1 VGDNGARLQARTRT
15 SGTEVAGSVLAF
27 PVLTVLAVL
36 AVIIGL
42 AALIK
47 GAVWL
52 VVGASSLALR
62 LGMTPLA
69 VGLTVV
75 AFGTSAPELLVSLV
89 AVLAGRVDVAVGNVL
104 GSNTSNILL
113 ILGSAALVRALP
125 ATRGALRCDLPVGL
139 LLTAAVIGFGWD
151 GRLVRL
157 EALLLWAVFAG
168 FMVSVLRRKE
178 RDASEVPSRVL
189 SLPRSVLW
197 VLAGIVVLVLGAE
210 LLVRGAVHLAQA
222 MGASEALIGLTLV
235 AVGTSLPEMATSV
248 VAAQR
253 GETDIAVGNVLGS
266 NVFNVGWVL
275 GFAYLVAPG
284 PVNPLL
290 ARFDAPV
297 SALATLALGVGLGWR
312 GRLGRR
318 EGVLFLLM
326 YAAYVGF
333 LVWRG

>member
-1 VGDNGARLQARTRT
+1 M
-15 SGTEVAGSVLAF
+15 LAF
-27 PVLTVLAVL
+27 PVFTVLAVL
-36 AVIIGL
+36 AVFFGL

-62 LGMTPLA
+62 LGMSPLA

-113 ILGSAALVRALP
+113 ILGLSALVRALP
-125 ATRGALRCDLPVGL
+125 ATRGALRFDLPVGL

-157 EALLLWAVFAG
+157 EALVLLVLFGG
-168 FMVSVLRRKE
+168 FMVSVLRRSE
-178 RDASEVPSRVL
+178 RDACEVPSRVL
-189 SLPRSVLW
+189 SLSHSALW
-197 VLAGIVVLVLGAE
+197 VLAGIAVLVLGAE
-210 LLVRGAVHLAQA
+210 SLVRGAVYLAQA

-248 VAAQR
+248 VAARR
-253 GETDIAVGNVLGS
+253 GETDIAVGNILGS
-266 NVFNVGWVL
+266 NVFNIGWVL

-284 PVNPLL
+284 TLNPLL

-297 SALATLALGVGLGWR
+297 SALATLALWGVLAWR
-312 GRLGRR
+312 GRVGRR
-318 EGVLFLLM
+318 DGVLFLLM
-326 YAAYVGF
+326 YAVYVGF

>member
-1 VGDNGARLQARTRT
+1 M
-15 SGTEVAGSVLAF
+15 LAF

-36 AVIIGL
+36 AVIFGL
-42 AALIK
+42 AALVK

-62 LGMTPLA
+62 LGMSLLV

-89 AVLAGRVDVAVGNVL
+89 AVLTGRVDVAVGNVL
-104 GSNTSNILL
+104 GSNTANILL
-113 ILGSAALVRALP
+113 ILGSAALVRSLP
-125 ATRGALRCDLPVGL
+125 ATRGALRFDLPVGL
-139 LLTAAVIGFGWD
+139 LLTGMVMLFGWD
-151 GRLVRL
+151 GRLTRL
-157 EALLLWAVFAG
+157 EALALLALFAG

-178 RDASEVPSRVL
+178 RDLAEVPTRVL

-197 VLAGIVVLVLGAE
+197 VLGGITVLVLGAE

-248 VAAQR
+248 VAAGR

-266 NVFNVGWVL
+266 NVFNIGWVL
-275 GFAYLVAPG
+275 GFAYTVAPG
-284 PVNPLL
+284 PLSPPL
-290 ARFDAPV
+290 ARHDAPMAV
-297 SALATLALGVGLGWR
+297 LAALALGVALAWR
-312 GRLGRR
+312 GRVGRR
-318 EGVLFLLM
+318 EGALFLLM